1 MTVTVDN
8 GPLWLQYLVA
18 FGTAGAAIFAG
29 WAALTARQAAAA
41 TRDLV
46 AVEIL
51 RDGRSTEEARWR
63 QARRITVD
71 LVNQAQLDPS
81 GDRIGFDQHMV
92 LTNSS
97 PDPIFKTRLKMVV
110 GDAVW
115 GPQLVG
121 TLAPWQRVVVTARL
135 STLEDDANTD
145 AFARF
150 VDVEGQSWVASARSA
165 LRPDEEGVERW
176 IEEGRVFATSNLTA
190 AGRGTIDGV
199 SAPADLNAWRTQVV
213 GDEGWLGPPTLDV

>member
-1 MTVTVDN
+1 MTIIVDN

-29 WAALTARQAAAA
+29 WAAWTARQAATA

-46 AVEIL
+46 AVEIQ
-51 RDGRSTEEARWR
+51 RDVRSSEEARWR

-71 LVNQAQLDPS
+71 LVNHAQLDHS
-81 GDRIGFDQHMV
+81 GDRIGFDQHLV

-115 GPQLVG
+115 GPQLIG
-121 TLAPWQRVVVTARL
+121 TLGPWQRVALTARL
-135 STLEDDANTD
+135 YTLEDDANSD
-145 AFARF
+145 AFVRF
-150 VDVEGQSWVASARSA
+150 VDVEGQAWVASARSA
-165 LRPDEEGVERW
+165 LYPDENAVEHW
-176 IEEGRVFATSNLTA
+176 IEEGRVFSARDLTA
-190 AGRGTIDGV
+190 AEQGTIDGV
-199 SAPADLNAWRTQVV
+199 TPLPDLDAWRAHLE
-213 GDEGWLGPPTLDV
+213 GDRG